1 MENKSA
7 FYYKIICCDE
17 NITDFYIG
25 SSVNMIRRKS
35 RHKSNCNNITE
46 INYNINLYKFIREHG
61 GFSNWKFI
69 VFDVK
74 LIACDNIPQFRR
86 IKEEY
91 EQEYINLYKPTLN
104 TKRSF
109 ITPEFQKQL
118 TKIYNQK
125 NAEYIA
131 KRQKKYNEINKEQ
144 IAVQTHNYY
153 EKNKENIKQKHK
165 ENYYN
170 NPVKIEKDKIKAEYN
185 SKENKLMRRRLY
197 YEKNKE
203 HIRELQNNLL
213 TQEKVEMY
221 AKPAKEIITCG
232 CGSQITKGSKSRH
245 ESSSKKHQDYLLK

>member
-1 MENKSA
+1 METKYA
-7 FYYKIICCDE
+7 FYYKLICCDE

-25 SSVNMIRRKS
+25 SSTCMIKRKS
-35 RHKSNCNNITE
+35 RHKSNCNIEDNL
-46 INYNINLYKFIREHG
+46 NYNIKLYKFIREHG

-74 LIACDNIPQFRR
+74 LISCNNASEFLR

-104 TKRSF
+104 TYRSF
-109 ITPEFQKQL
+109 ITPEFKKQL

-131 KRQKKYNEINKEQ
+131 KRKKHYNEINKEK

-153 EKNKENIKQKHK
+153 EKNKDNIKQKHK

-197 YEKNKE
+197 YEQNKE
-203 HIRELQNNLL
+203 HIRELQKNLL
-213 TQEKVEMY
+213 TQEKIEMY
-221 AKPAKEIITCG
+221 AKPAKEVITCE

-245 ESSSKKHQDYLLK
+245 ESSKKHQDYLLK